1 MANVSGI
8 SSIIANSGMGTRIP
22 ESMLGIPSRGER
34 YYPTF
39 SMDPI
44 DPVARRQR
52 QNIAT
57 PEEEQ
62 TQVSGVN
69 DLTLSGLLK
78 DADGITD
85 NASFQEVLS
94 KAVEDYLE
102 SQKTRRITDFSDL
115 SYYQS
120 LMNASSNSAGL
131 IADSL
136 GTLGISGLSA
146 LGL

>member
-8 SSIIANSGMGTRIP
+8 SSIIVNSGMGTRIP

-52 QNIAT
+52 QSAIT
-57 PEEEQ
+57 EEEQ
-62 TQVSGVN
+62 AQVSGVN
-69 DLTLSGLLK
+69 DLTLLGLLK
-78 DADGITD
+78 DAEGITD
-85 NASFQEVLS
+85 NTSFQEVLS

-102 SQKTRRITDFSDL
+102 SQKTRSITDFSDL

>member
-52 QNIAT
+52 QSAIT
-57 PEEEQ
+57 EETQ
-62 TQVSGVN
+62 AQVSGVN
-69 DLTLSGLLK
+69 DLSLTELLK
-78 DADGITD
+78 DEEGITD
-85 NASFQEVLS
+85 NVSFQEVLS

-102 SQKTRRITDFSDL
+102 TQKTRRITDFSDL

-120 LMNASSNSAGL
+120 LISASSNSAGL
-131 IADSL
+131 IADNL

>member
-52 QNIAT
+52 QSAIT
-57 PEEEQ
+57 EEEQ
-62 TQVSGVN
+62 AQVSGVN
-69 DLTLSGLLK
+69 DLTLLGLLK
-78 DADGITD
+78 DAEGITD
-85 NASFQEVLS
+85 NTSFQEVLS

-102 SQKTRRITDFSDL
+102 SQKTRSITDFSDL

>member
-52 QNIAT
+52 QSAIT
-57 PEEEQ
+57 EEAQ
-62 TQVSGVN
+62 AQVSGVN
-69 DLTLSGLLK
+69 DLTLSELLK
-78 DADGITD
+78 DAEGITD
-85 NASFQEVLS
+85 NVSFQEVLS

-102 SQKTRRITDFSDL
+102 SQKTRRVTDFSDL

-131 IADSL
+131 IADNL